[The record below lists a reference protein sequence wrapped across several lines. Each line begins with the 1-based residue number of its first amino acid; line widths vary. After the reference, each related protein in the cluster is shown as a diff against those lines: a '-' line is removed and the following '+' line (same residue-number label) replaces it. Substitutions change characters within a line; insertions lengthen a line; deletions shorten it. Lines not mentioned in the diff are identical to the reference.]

1 MPGLKRGVLRQGV
14 FISHLRSCGPRGL
27 SFYPRTILPTLL
39 HLINCKHSVHSPP
52 QAGSTFPQQKYLS
65 DSRINFSMQQSDES
79 LSDGEISDGSFFF
92 FFFWLI
98 CIVWFCCSEYA
109 LPVNRDLIKTVP
121 EKIQFYYNV
130 KYMKLDTKL
139 YKQCDLNLS
148 QQRNDSGN
156 GPEGNVPKC

>member
-1 MPGLKRGVLRQGV
+1 M
-14 FISHLRSCGPRGL
+14 
-27 SFYPRTILPTLL
+27 
-39 HLINCKHSVHSPP
+39 
-52 QAGSTFPQQKYLS
+52 
-65 DSRINFSMQQSDES
+65 
-79 LSDGEISDGSFFF
+79 
-92 FFFWLI
+92 
-98 CIVWFCCSEYA
+98 
-109 LPVNRDLIKTVP
+109 NRDLIKTVP